1 MRMFW
6 IALGVMVLSI
16 FSGPAGAADLAGQER
31 GVTDGPPL
39 LAQSER
45 TDQSASQPSAK
56 PFAPVSSWIGAAV
69 AQSCPSADPGEALC
83 GYFNGYCRYC
93 DTKYPHYCPSNNTC
107 YQYFT
112 GAQEACGNSYVI
124 CGGPVQ

>member
-1 MRMFW
+1 MRTFCTFLY
-6 IALGVMVLSI
+6 ILS
-16 FSGPAGAADLAGQER
+16 FSIICGSAGAGERAGQEA
-31 GVTDGPPL
+31 VKTVNPQTLTQTAEDG
-39 LAQSER
+39 QSV
-45 TDQSASQPSAK
+45 SQPSVK

-93 DTKYPHYCPSNNTC
+93 DTRYPHYCPSNNTC

>member
-1 MRMFW
+1 MLTFRTFLY
-6 IALGVMVLSI
+6 IVA
-16 FSGPAGAADLAGQER
+16 FSFFCGPAGAGDPAGQDA
-31 GVTDGPPL
+31 GKSVNPPV
-39 LAQSER
+39 LAQSA
-45 TDQSASQPSAK
+45 DGGQPASQPSAK
-56 PFAPVSSWIGAAV
+56 PFAPESSWIGAAV
-69 AQSCPSADPGEALC
+69 AQSCPAADPGDALC

-124 CGGPVQ
+124 CGGPAQ